1 MDPGPMD
8 LSESKGRLARKITQT
23 LKDKGFTAY
32 FAGGCVRDH
41 LRGQKPQDF
50 DIATTATPDE
60 VEKLFRRTIP
70 VGKQF
75 GVMIVVEED
84 IPFEVAT
91 FRCEG
96 GYQDGRHP
104 TQVSFTQPE
113 EDAKRR
119 DFTVNGMF
127 YDPFTEKVIDFVEGM
142 KDLPLKIIRAIG
154 DPSERFEEDKLR
166 LLRAVRFASTLGF
179 EIEANTWKA
188 LCKEAPKI
196 RQVSPERIRE
206 ELVKIFTRS
215 GAARGYV
222 LLSES
227 GLMKEILPEVEA
239 MRGVEQPANFHPEG
253 DVYEHTRLLLAN
265 LHPPVS
271 TVLAFAALFHDIGKP
286 KTSAIRKGRLT
297 FYEHSEEGVKIAREI
312 MKRLRFSNEEI
323 DGVSECVANHMKFMD
338 VQKMRAGK
346 LKQFVS
352 RPYFE
357 EEMELHRVDCVA
369 SHGMLDNLTFLRAK
383 LEEYSHEELKPP
395 PFLSGHDLMALG
407 MKPGKAMKPILEEAF
422 VLQLE
427 GRFKNRED
435 ALEWLKGIIPKP

>member
-1 MDPGPMD
+1 MD
-8 LSESKGRLARKITQT
+8 LSEPKARLACAITEA
-23 LKDKGFTAY
+23 LKTKGFTAY

-41 LRGQKPQDF
+41 LMGRKPQDF
-50 DIATTATPDE
+50 DIATTATPEE
-60 VEKLFRRTIP
+60 VENIFRRTVP

-75 GVMIVVEED
+75 GVMIVVEDE

-119 DFTVNGMF
+119 DFTVNGLF
-127 YDPFTEKVIDFVEGM
+127 YDPGADKVIDFVGGIQ
-142 KDLPLKIIRAIG
+142 DLPKKIIRAIG
-154 DPSERFEEDKLR
+154 DPSARFEEDKLR
-166 LLRAVRFASTLGF
+166 LLRAIRFASTLGF
-179 EIEANTWKA
+179 EIEEATWTA
-188 LCKEAPKI
+188 LCAKASQI
-196 RQVSPERIRE
+196 HAVSPERIRE

-215 GAARGYV
+215 GAARGFV
-222 LLSES
+222 LLSQS

-239 MRGVEQPANFHPEG
+239 MRGVEQPEQFHPEG
-253 DVYEHTRLLLAN
+253 DVYEHTRLLLEY

-323 DGVSECVANHMKFMD
+323 EGVAAFVANHMKFMD
-338 VQKMRAGK
+338 VQKMRSGK
-346 LKQFVS
+346 LKQFIS
-352 RPYFE
+352 RPRFD
-357 EEMELHRVDCVA
+357 EEMELHRVDCTA
-369 SHGMLDNLTFLRAK
+369 SHGMLDNLAFLKEK
-383 LEEYSHEELKPP
+383 LKEYEHEELKPAP
-395 PFLSGHDLMALG
+395 LVNGHDLMALG
-407 MKPGKAMKPILEEAF
+407 MKSGPAMKPVLEEAF

-435 ALEWLKGIIPKP
+435 ALEWLKKAIRKS